1 MKHYNTNMLLCRDF
15 PSLLLNLALNHKCW
29 LATNFYN
36 FPHFPHFLPSSSFL
50 YNQTLDKQPSCFA
63 TLHSYSDIF
72 ILASHISIVCVWL
85 LSYLICLLDK
95 ITLYY
100 HHFRV
105 SGYPLTWSTCST
117 RSHFAII
124 TLQCLTTLLP
134 CHLVLQVRNSHQS
147 THSVSGK
154 CLNSLLPV
162 LLTPAPFATQ
172 HLECLIFSTNPKEI
186 AKMSSRP
193 ATMYLPSVA
202 AHSQLVPSVQVTVTV
217 WHSLLCPSSTPN
229 QEIHPTDNLAEPVR
243 QPR

>member
-15 PSLLLNLALNHKCW
+15 PSLLLNMALNHKCW

-100 HHFRV
+100 HH
-105 SGYPLTWSTCST
+105 LTVFDYSLTLSSCTTSTQFAPKHTQCVWKVFEFPPTCSPYT
-117 RSHFAII
+117 STF
-124 TLQCLTTLLP
+124 
-134 CHLVLQVRNSHQS
+134 RNSAPGVFDFLYKSKRNSQDVIS
-147 THSVSGK
+147 TGYHVPTICCGT
-154 CLNSLLPV
+154 LPARSIC
-162 LLTPAPFATQ
+162 PGDSNGMA
-172 HLECLIFSTNPKEI
+172 
-186 AKMSSRP
+186 
-193 ATMYLPSVA
+193 LPSM
-202 AHSQLVPSVQVTVTV
+202 SIQYP
-217 WHSLLCPSSTPN
+217 
-229 QEIHPTDNLAEPVR
+229 
-243 QPR
+243 